1 MNKGLLLILCV
12 ALMAGMLAS
21 CSRITSPDQVVGN
34 IDPNATVSQF
44 GYSTWQTELHAD
56 SVQEVRKSFVDA
68 GYKPVQATA
77 IEGMHNAPDVLAAGN
92 NLVTLYKTDDGVR
105 VMWDTYDSAAHALL
119 TPNAQ
124 TGTGEVTMVQ
134 VGVIRNATT
143 DNPAIGMCYVYRLSD
158 GRAVILDGGIFGN
171 ESVIYKTLETL
182 GIVKD
187 SRGRYQI
194 AAWILS
200 HGHGDH
206 FGALYSFAE
215 AYKDST
221 TVEYL
226 MYSLPMDPSVLA
238 SLDVPYFVNYL
249 SGRYP
254 DAIHVTPH
262 AGLRYYIGNL
272 TLDMLYTPDMLKGI
286 DYENDTSLIFIAD
299 CGGARVLHMGD
310 AGDKAAAVACK
321 TYESTAFAA
330 SAFQMTHHGL
340 TTGANDTHDWENLRS
355 IYDATQAKTVLLPMG
370 TRSPTD
376 SRNGRHTVLVAWGY
390 MGYQTS
396 YLIDTQKSN
405 TNRISTA
412 QASYDK
418 FVEQIFAG
426 TSKYE
431 TFCGYDGKNII
442 YNKQKD
448 LTTYIASTETEE
460 MVTVCTLSA
469 DGMHITANLLLSEW
483 LK

>member
-1 MNKGLLLILCV
+1 MKKELLFILSLLLL
-12 ALMAGMLAS
+12 ALTAVS
-21 CSRITSPDQVVGN
+21 CRSAESPEQVIHDFV
-34 IDPNATVSQF
+34 PNAAASQF
-44 GYSTWQTELHAD
+44 GYSTWQTVLHAD

-77 IEGMHNAPDVLAAGN
+77 IEGVHNAPLVLAAGN
-92 NLVTLYKTDDGVR
+92 TLVTLYKTDDGVR
-105 VMWDTYDSAAHALL
+105 VMWDICDSAAQSLL

-134 VGVIRNATT
+134 VGVMRNATT

-158 GRAVILDGGIFGN
+158 GRAVILDGGIFGK
-171 ESVIYKTLETL
+171 ESVIYATLETL
-182 GIVKD
+182 GIAKD
-187 SRGRYQI
+187 SSGRYQI

-226 MYSLPMDPSVLA
+226 MYSLPMDQSVLP

-249 SGRYP
+249 SERYP

-299 CGGARVLHMGD
+299 CGGARVLHTGD
-310 AGDKAAAVACK
+310 AGNKAAAIAWES
-321 TYESTAFAA
+321 YESTAFAA
-330 SAFQMTHHGL
+330 SVLQMTHHGL
-340 TTGANDTHDWENLRS
+340 YTGANDTHDWENLRS

-370 TRSPTD
+370 TRSPKDT
-376 SRNGRHTVLVAWGY
+376 RNGRHTVLVDWGY
-390 MGYQTS
+390 KGYQTS
-396 YLIDTQKSN
+396 YLIDTKSSS
-405 TNRISTA
+405 TNRISSA
-412 QASYDK
+412 QMSYDK
-418 FVEQIFAG
+418 FVEQISAG

-431 TFCGYDGKNII
+431 TFCGYDGMNII

-460 MVTVCTLSA
+460 MATVFTLSS
-469 DGMHITANLLLSEW
+469 GGVTMTANLLLSEW
-483 LK
+483 LD